1 MTTVV
6 NPVTVLVYV
15 SSYNKHFSAC
25 VSVMMQGHA
34 KMLVILLAALE
45 ASVKGHQMIL
55 LAASVIETVMSLTT
69 AVKTSMKL
77 VHKVDYYLIC
87 A

>member
-1 MTTVV
+1 
-6 NPVTVLVYV
+6 
-15 SSYNKHFSAC
+15 
-25 VSVMMQGHA
+25 MQGHA
-34 KMLVILLAALE
+34 RKLVILLAVLE
-45 ASVKGHQMIL
+45 SSVRGHQMIL
-55 LAASVIETVMSLTT
+55 LAASVIDTVMSLTA